1 MKLLFCSVWLA
12 LVVAS
17 CHHNGRLLEQA
28 NTGYPEAQYELG
40 RRLLLGN
47 KGMPRTP
54 ESALPWLFLS
64 AEGGDHRAMA
74 AIAACYERGI
84 GVKKSVD
91 SARSWY
97 IKAAEEGNP
106 HAVLALIR
114 MESSLGSPEA
124 TLRWLSVLAETDSV
138 GAQLLCGKLYLAG
151 YGGEKSAEQAVRYLR
166 FAAMQGCGEACYLM
180 ACCYAEGIGV
190 PRDHALMLGWLVNAA
205 SAGYAEALDALN
217 TMPVEK

>member
-1 MKLLFCSVWLA
+1 MRLFFCSVWVA
-12 LVVAS
+12 LVVVS
-17 CHHNGRLLEQA
+17 CYHNGRLLEQA

-40 RRLLLGN
+40 RRLLLGK
-47 KGMPRTP
+47 KGMPHAP

-64 AEGGDHRAMA
+64 AEGGEHRAMA
-74 AIAACYERGI
+74 AIAVCYERGI

-114 MESSLGSPEA
+114 MESALGSLEG
-124 TLRWLSVLAETDSV
+124 TIRWLSVLAESDSV
-138 GAQLLCGKLYLAG
+138 GAQLLCGKLCLAG
-151 YGGEKSAEQAVRYLR
+151 YGGEKSAEMAVRYLR

-190 PRDHALMLGWLVNAA
+190 PRNHFLMLGWLVNAA
-205 SAGYAEALDALN
+205 SAGYTEALDVLN
-217 TMPVEK
+217 SMPYRK